1 MDQIDRQII
10 GILNTNGR
18 AKVTEISNQVNLS
31 IPAVSD
37 RIRNLEDSGIIKQYS
52 LILDS
57 KRMGYG
63 LSAYIFVSIDTPEN
77 TDLFRKSIMETKEVL
92 ECHHIAGEYD
102 YMLKVLVEDTDALE
116 SFISSTLKRL
126 KGVNRSRTVI
136 NLSTIKHEIN
146 PSIKK

>member
-1 MDQIDRQII
+1 M
-10 GILNTNGR
+10 
-18 AKVTEISNQVNLS
+18 KTE
-31 IPAVSD
+31 
-37 RIRNLEDSGIIKQYS
+37 
-52 LILDS
+52 
-57 KRMGYG
+57 
-63 LSAYIFVSIDTPEN
+63 
-77 TDLFRKSIMETKEVL
+77 EVL

-116 SFISSTLKRL
+116 FFISSALKRL